1 MQPVVLHNSF
11 GQPFLSIAWDEANG
25 WLYNRWEGLLSKEN
39 VMKGGEQVLAAM
51 QATGCSLLLNDNREV
66 KGSWSQANDY
76 IAHHWMPK
84 AKALG
89 LRRFAHILA
98 PGLFAQQ
105 SVEEMLHRVE
115 GRFEMRLFGSL
126 EEATQWLQTAQPAA
140 LPAPAQAP
148 AL

>member
-1 MQPVVLHNSF
+1 MQQVVLQNSF
-11 GQPFLSIAWDEANG
+11 GKPFLTVRWDAANH
-25 WLYNRWEGLLSKEN
+25 WIYNRWEGMLSKEN
-39 VMKGGEQVLAAM
+39 VIKGGEQVLEVM
-51 QATGCSLLLNDNREV
+51 QATGCRLLLNDNREV

-115 GRFEMRLFGSL
+115 GRFEMRLFGNL
-126 EEATQWLQTAQPAA
+126 DEATEWLKAEQPTFQPT
-140 LPAPAQAP
+140 PAS
-148 AL
+148 

>member
-1 MQPVVLHNSF
+1 MQTVVLQNSF
-11 GQPFLSIAWDEANG
+11 GKPFLTIQWDQVNN
-25 WLYNRWEGLLSKEN
+25 WVYSRWEGLLSKEN
-39 VMKGGEQVLAAM
+39 VEKGGEQVLEAM
-51 QATGCSLLLNDNREV
+51 QATGCRLLLNDNREV

-76 IAHHWMPK
+76 IAQQWMPK

-105 SVEEMLHRVE
+105 SVEEMLHRVD

-126 EEATQWLQTAQPAA
+126 GEATQWLKAAQPAPHPS
-140 LPAPAQAP
+140 PAPVQ
-148 AL
+148 